1 MTVDL
6 PDDVVVRSKRVR
18 QVMAKLASVVLRSAI
33 LLLAAFDVGLYM
45 RAYTKY
51 LRWIGLK
58 IEGTPKFISSDVYF
72 DGSDYR
78 LISLGDNVV
87 ISREVMFLTH
97 DYSITAGLAA
107 TGQRLR
113 RGEGE
118 LYVMRPITVGS
129 DCFIGARASL
139 LPGTVLSDNVIVGAG
154 SVVTG
159 YIPANSIV
167 AGNPARVIGETS
179 VWTQAKLELGGFL
192 KEGVSKGPGV

>member
-1 MTVDL
+1 MTL
-6 PDDVVVRSKRVR
+6 ELLNGIVVRSRRMR
-18 QVMAKLASVVLRSAI
+18 QVMAKLANVLLRSAI
-33 LLLAAFDVGLYM
+33 PLLATFDVGLYM
-45 RAYTKY
+45 RAYTRY

-58 IEGTPKFISSDVYF
+58 IEGTAKFISSDVYF

-107 TGQRLR
+107 MGERIR

-118 LYVMRPITVGS
+118 LYVLRPITVGN

-139 LPGTVLSDNVIVGAG
+139 LPGTVLGDNVIVGAG

-179 VWTQAKLELGGFL
+179 VWAQTKLELGGFL
-192 KEGVSKGPGV
+192 KEGVRKGTRV